1 MSKSGRVRFA
11 DLRRAYRLI
20 HECRDLGHDPTA
32 WSRHAARALAP
43 LVGAQF
49 VLALHIRF
57 GRPGGVPDAALLHGH
72 GWSSPRHWAYWY
84 KRYVVSEQGVQLPAL
99 KQFAT
104 LSGPLITRTREQL
117 VDDAA
122 WYGSAEFQEL
132 FRSLGC
138 DDFLV
143 SFRRWDDPLSLFG
156 FTLIRPLGEKRHGG
170 RERRLV
176 HLFMDE
182 LSRHLGAALALEPG
196 GVFAALGPR
205 LRQTLDCLL
214 EGDSEKQAAARL
226 GLSRHTVH
234 EYVTAL
240 YRRFDV
246 QSRAELMAFCLK
258 RRL

>member
-1 MSKSGRVRFA
+1 RSAASPARGRNHGSAPCRLTIVPSGVPMSDITRARRQRRNPPKQGDAARPFPGFFSAGVSPMGQSSRVPLS
-11 DLRRAYRLI
+11 DLRQAYRLI

-43 LVGAQF
+43 LVGAQV
-49 VLALHIRF
+49 VLALHIQF

-182 LSRHLGAALALEPG
+182 LSRHLGAA
-196 GVFAALGPR
+196 
-205 LRQTLDCLL
+205 
-214 EGDSEKQAAARL
+214 
-226 GLSRHTVH
+226 
-234 EYVTAL
+234 
-240 YRRFDV
+240 
-246 QSRAELMAFCLK
+246 
-258 RRL
+258 